1 MEIFS
6 EIQTVLAGT
15 ASVVVLC
22 VGLSGAPQRTHPS
35 FGVRHMVCISTNGAG
50 SVSYLV
56 DPETEEYIKQKDDLL
71 NFQNLVTQWRAERR
85 ATSLVA
91 DMVVHPAYQGIIGT
105 GPTAVPFIL
114 HELRRSPDHWFW
126 ALRAITRENPVPEE
140 IRGNMREMAA
150 VWFAWGEAKGY
161 V

>member
-1 MEIFS
+1 MNTNSAERVS
-6 EIQTVLAGT
+6 VL
-15 ASVVVLC
+15 
-22 VGLSGAPQRTHPS
+22 
-35 FGVRHMVCISTNGAG
+35 I
-50 SVSYLV
+50 
-56 DPETEEYIKQKDDLL
+56 DPETEEYVKQKDDLL
-71 NFQNLVTQWRAERR
+71 KFQNLVTQWRAERR

-91 DMVVHPAYQGIIGT
+91 DMVVHPAYQGIIGM

-114 HELRRSPDHWFW
+114 HELQRSPDHWFW

-150 VWFAWGEAKGY
+150 TWLAWGEARGY